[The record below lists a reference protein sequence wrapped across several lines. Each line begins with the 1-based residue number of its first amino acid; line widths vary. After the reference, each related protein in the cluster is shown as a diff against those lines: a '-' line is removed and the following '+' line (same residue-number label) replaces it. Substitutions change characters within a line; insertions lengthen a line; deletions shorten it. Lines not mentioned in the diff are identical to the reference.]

1 MKQNE
6 LFVWLFSGMAFFSA
20 LAVLLVRRT
29 VLMAL
34 SLGILF
40 MAVAGI
46 FAGLRLQAAFYAQ
59 LVLYIGGVMVLI
71 GFALQLYN
79 DPPGKISYQ
88 SVRESFGKGLLLM
101 VLLLICLLFAPWE
114 AVLAWKNSISG
125 MQEIP
130 PDYSLKVAGRFLIT
144 NHALEFEWL
153 GILMLT
159 GLLAAGWFLKDLLQ
173 MDKK

>member
-1 MKQNE
+1 
-6 LFVWLFSGMAFFSA
+6 
-20 LAVLLVRRT
+20 
-29 VLMAL
+29 
-34 SLGILF
+34 
-40 MAVAGI
+40 
-46 FAGLRLQAAFYAQ
+46 
-59 LVLYIGGVMVLI
+59 
-71 GFALQLYN
+71 
-79 DPPGKISYQ
+79 
-88 SVRESFGKGLLLM
+88 
-101 VLLLICLLFAPWE
+101 
-114 AVLAWKNSISG
+114 

>member
-1 MKQNE
+1 MKE
-6 LFVWLFSGMAFFSA
+6 SDLFVWLFSGMAFFAA

-46 FAGLRLQAAFYAQ
+46 FAGLRLQAAFYSQ

-79 DPPGKISYQ
+79 DPPGKVSYL
-88 SVRESFGKGLLLM
+88 SVRESFGKGILLM
-101 VLLLICLLFAPWE
+101 GILMICLLFAPWE
-114 AVLAWKNSISG
+114 AVLAWKNSISST
-125 MQEIP
+125 QEIP
-130 PDYSLKVAGRFLIT
+130 PDYSLKQAGRFFIT
-144 NHALEFEWL
+144 SHTLEFEWL
-153 GILMLT
+153 GILMLI